1 MTHVCASVVG
11 CVKCVMS
18 VCVCVMY
25 VSVTGVCVYV
35 EGP

>member
-1 MTHVCASVVG
+1 MTG

-18 VCVCVMY
+18 VCMCVMY
-25 VSVTGVCVYV
+25 VSVTGVCVYG